1 MTDQT
6 DNHLDA
12 LSRKHRELD
21 RKIKELQ
28 ESTSINDLEITNMK
42 QQKLRIKDEILKYKQ
57 TLNKEVT
64 N

>member
-1 MTDQT
+1 MTNQT

-21 RKIKELQ
+21 KKIRELQ
-28 ESTSINDLEITNMK
+28 ESNSADDLEINNMK
-42 QQKLRIKDEILKYKQ
+42 QQKFRIKDEILKYKR
-57 TLNKEVT
+57 TLNKEVV